1 MFQIWQAF
9 ATPSETDGM
18 RKEFEQGI
26 AWGEAKNRLFEL
38 INDNLSPARARYNE
52 LLEHPEAIESTLCEG
67 AVRARSY
74 ASPLMRTIREA
85 VGIQSMS

>member
-26 AWGEAKNRLFEL
+26 AWGEAKKRLFEL
-38 INDNLSPARARYNE
+38 INDHLSPARARYNE
-52 LLEHPEAIESTLCEG
+52 LLEHPEAIEATLCEG

-74 ASPLMRTIREA
+74 ASPLMRAIREA